1 MGTRPVRPAQK
12 NGKAAYRGASCGLAP
27 RGGGG
32 PADTVVGPHSRAK
45 AATAAATA
53 RRSRAL
59 LALVLLL
66 IINLSPVEKTRMV
79 RKGNAAPDLSLSF
92 SSRAAPPL
100 PRARHPPTP
109 HTPR

>member
-12 NGKAAYRGASCGLAP
+12 NGKAAYRGGSCGPAP

-32 PADTVVGPHSRAK
+32 PADTVAGPHSRAK

-66 IINLSPVEKTRMV
+66 IINLSPVEKTRMGAEG
-79 RKGNAAPDLSLSF
+79 K
-92 SSRAAPPL
+92 
-100 PRARHPPTP
+100 
-109 HTPR
+109 TPRHIRCN